1 MRTLKSVKKPG
12 LVETPELVGFED
24 PAKKALRHESVP
36 VPKGWRILIG
46 IPEIEEKT
54 SGGIIKAEIT
64 KQTEQS
70 STVLGLVLDMG
81 PLCYTDTAR
90 FGEAPWC
97 KIGDFVLIGAY
108 KGVRFHVFGKEFR
121 IINDDTVQAVVNDP
135 RGYTR
140 A

>member
-1 MRTLKSVKKPG
+1 MSALKQAKKPK
-12 LVETPELVGFED
+12 LVATPELVGFED
-24 PAKKALRHESVP
+24 AAKKALKHESVP
-36 VPKGWRILIG
+36 EPRGWRILIG

-54 SGGIIKAEIT
+54 AGGIIKAEMT

-81 PLCYTDTAR
+81 PLCYADKER
-90 FGEAPWC
+90 FGDEPWC

-108 KGVRFHVFGKEFR
+108 KGVRFHVYGKEFR
-121 IINDDTVQAVVNDP
+121 IINDDTVQAVVDDP